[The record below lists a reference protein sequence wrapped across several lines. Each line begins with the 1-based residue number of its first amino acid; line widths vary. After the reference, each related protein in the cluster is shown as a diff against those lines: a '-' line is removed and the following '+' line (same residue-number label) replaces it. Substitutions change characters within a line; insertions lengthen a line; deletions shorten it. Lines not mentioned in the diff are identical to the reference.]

1 MSYGI
6 LEISPYVPPMRIKR
20 DEIFKAVGWAVPSLK
35 SAANGE
41 RAVANWDE
49 DSITMALEAARNCLE
64 ASAEVPS
71 RVTFASTTFPFADR
85 SNSGIVCSALN
96 LPATVKN
103 EDVFGSRRASVSAM
117 IKYFDSKLEGLLISS
132 DCRDA
137 RSGSTQEMSYGHG
150 AAAAMLGKGRLK
162 AEILAVA
169 SRHDDL
175 VDQYR
180 SRTNQFDYALEERWV
195 REEGWLKIV
204 PLAIHDVL
212 KRAETSVENVDK
224 IIVHGSTGA
233 ARSLLKKLQVSPNII
248 ANNLF
253 AAVGDTGAAHPIL
266 MLAETLK
273 TAKSGDLI
281 LLVGFGQGTDVV
293 LLKRTNEAF
302 RHDWDIQSNRLPVE
316 NYTQF
321 LSLRQMIS
329 IDFGLR
335 AERDN
340 RTALSAFYRKNK
352 EITGMLGGRCTNCN
366 TLQFPKSLI
375 CVKCGA
381 VHSQE
386 LESLSNM
393 TGRVKSF
400 TEDWLAYT
408 PFPPYIYGNVEF
420 DGGANIMLE
429 FADFRPGQVHVGDN
443 VRLVFRIKDFDEKRD
458 FRRYFWKPAPVK
470 V

>member
-6 LEISPYVPPMRIKR
+6 LEISPYVPPMRIRR
-20 DEIFKAVGWAVPSLK
+20 DEILKAVGWAVPGLK
-35 SAANGE
+35 GASRGE

-49 DSITMALEAARNCLE
+49 DTITMALEAARNCLKL
-64 ASAEVPS
+64 SAEIPS
-71 RVTFASTTFPFADR
+71 RVTLASTTFPFADR
-85 SNSGIVCSALN
+85 SNSGVVCSALN
-96 LPATVKN
+96 LPATIKN
-103 EDVFGSRRASVSAM
+103 EDVFGSRRAAVSA
-117 IKYFDSKLEGLLISS
+117 IVKYFDSKLGGLLISS

-137 RSGSTQEMSYGHG
+137 RSGSVQEMSYGHG
-150 AAAAMLGKGRLK
+150 AAAAILGKGRLK
-162 AEILAVA
+162 AEIVAVA
-169 SRHDDL
+169 SRQDDL

-180 SRTNQFDYALEERWV
+180 SRTNQFDYALEERWI

-204 PLAIHDVL
+204 PMAINDVL
-212 KRAETSVENVDK
+212 KKVDISLENLDK

-233 ARSLLKKLQVSPNII
+233 ARSLLKKLHVPSNII
-248 ANNLF
+248 ADNLF
-253 AAVGDTGAAHPIL
+253 LEVGDTGVAHPIL
-266 MLAETLK
+266 MLAEALK
-273 TAKSGDLI
+273 NAKSDDLI
-281 LLVGFGQGTDVV
+281 LLIGFGQGTDVV
-293 LLKRTNEAF
+293 LLKRTNEPF
-302 RHDWDIQSNRLPVE
+302 RNDWDIKLNRQPIE

-340 RTALSAFYRKNK
+340 RTALSAFYRKNR
-352 EITGMLGGRCTNCN
+352 EITGMLGGRCANCN

-386 LESLSNM
+386 FESLSNM
-393 TGRVKSF
+393 RGRVKSF

-443 VRLVFRIKDFDEKRD
+443 IRLVFRIKDFDDKRD
-458 FRRYFWKPAPVK
+458 FRRYFWKPAPFK
-470 V
+470 G